1 MKAVRNLSVITLGWR
16 LGQLSQKI
24 EPRGVT
30 VELGRFL
37 KGHQWR
43 LSEGLYCLKVNPEPM
58 IHPSHI
64 HHVFKRFQFDF
75 KGDLKRVSFQAEI
88 LRLVALERT

>member
-1 MKAVRNLSVITLGWR
+1 MKAVRNLSVITWGLD

-37 KGHQWR
+37 KDHQLR

-75 KGDLKRVSFQAEI
+75 KGDLKTVFFLAET
-88 LRLVALERT
+88 LELVGLMKT